1 MAYENKSV
9 QRHQI
14 ADYLDIGTAAIPNIT
29 FLGTGVTKL
38 DENPNA
44 QTKES
49 KYINNASKTKMVTGY
64 QTSFPFEM
72 ERIKNETA
80 LEYIRSIPMKMKT
93 GGDAE
98 SVYYRVELT
107 EPAGTNI
114 FYARKF
120 PVSIE
125 VSGMNDTDGNMGTSG
140 NFNLAGVMVEGTF
153 NTVTKVF
160 TQTTAVA
167 LEAPTSVPLADA
179 TAVARASTVVLTF
192 GNKIVSD
199 NVTLINTTAG
209 TIVEV
214 TKSWDSTGKILTIT
228 PTANMAATSKYEILI
243 ANIVDEFGQTLATAV
258 RYFTTAA

>member
-14 ADYLDIGTAAIPNIT
+14 ADYLDIGTALIPNIT

-38 DENPNA
+38 DESPNA

-49 KYINNASKTKMVTGY
+49 KYINNASKTKMVT
-64 QTSFPFEM
+64 EM
-72 ERIKNETA
+72 ERIKSETA

-160 TQTTAVA
+160 TPTAAVA

-228 PTANMAATSKYEILI
+228 PAANMAATSKYEILI
-243 ANIVDEFGQTLATAV
+243 ANIVDEFGQTLATTV